1 MLLMH
6 HLILKER
13 SEILNNNNK
22 HYKIYNMK
30 YSVYLLLTTVM
41 LAACGGGD
49 KAGNKE
55 QQLAKLKKERTE
67 LDVKIQKLETEANK
81 NKDRKATPVSV
92 VEAQPQKFNAF
103 IEVQSQIT
111 GDENVNATSQAP
123 GTVTSILVRAGQKVS
138 KGQTLA
144 ILDASYIDQ
153 QIQGADVQVALT
165 KQLYEKQQ
173 KLWAQNIGTQV
184 QLMTAKAAYEGAV
197 KQKAALVAQRSM
209 STIKSPISGTV
220 DQVNVKVGDV
230 AGGASQNYIRVVNFD
245 KLKAEANLGENYL
258 GKVKQND
265 PVTIVLPDLNDSIQT
280 KLSYVSQAVDP
291 ISRAF
296 MVQVRLGSN
305 KKLHPNM
312 SCRMKIANYEASNAL
327 IVPVS
332 IIQKTAGGDM
342 LYIADGNK
350 AKAVKVTVG
359 RNSNGMVEILS
370 GLNAGDRVITEGY
383 EELDNGEPV
392 EVKAL

>member
-1 MLLMH
+1 MR
-6 HLILKER
+6 HLTLKRHLEILKTK
-13 SEILNNNNK
+13 LK
-22 HYKIYNMK
+22 QYKLYNNMK
-30 YSVYLLLTTVM
+30 YSLYLLLATVM

-49 KAGNKE
+49 KPGNKDA
-55 QQLAKLKKERTE
+55 QLAKLKKDRSEI
-67 LDVKIQKLETEANK
+67 DVKIQKLEAENGK
-81 NKDRKATPVSV
+81 GKPRKATSVSI
-92 VEAQPQKFNAF
+92 VELQPQKFNAF
-103 IEVQSQIT
+103 VEVQSQIS
-111 GDENVNATSQAP
+111 GDENVNAMPQAP
-123 GTVTSILVRAGQKVS
+123 GTVTNILVKVGQKVS

-144 ILDASYIDQ
+144 TLDASNVDQ
-153 QIQGADVQVALT
+153 QIQGQDVQVILT

-173 KLWAQNIGTQV
+173 KLWAQNIGTEV
-184 QLMTAKAAYEGAV
+184 QLLQAKANYEGAQ

-209 STIKSPISGTV
+209 STIKSPISGIV
-220 DQVNVKVGDV
+220 DEVSLKIGDM
-230 AGGASQNYIRVVNFD
+230 AGGGSTNHIRVVNFD

-258 GKVKQND
+258 GKVQQND

-280 KLSYVSQAVDP
+280 KLTYVSQAVDP

-296 MVQVRLGSN
+296 LVQVRLGSN

-327 IVPVS
+327 VVPVS
-332 IIQKTAGGDM
+332 VIQKTSDGDM

-350 AKAVKVTVG
+350 AKSVIVKPG

-370 GLNAGDRVITEGY
+370 GLNPGDRVITEGY
-383 EELDNGEPV
+383 EELDNGELI